1 MSSILPTHCKACHA
15 TIFVKVF
22 FSFIIKFALSENE
35 HHFSRRPIKSRI
47 DLARHTHTR
56 FVSNGKHEHKLVH
69 GTENDCCSN
78 GYVAHSKHKGKWFE
92 PSESVGF
99 TSVSKF
105 KYFLNI
111 NADRFEY
118 LVQDCRNDSL
128 YQSCSFCEPGY
139 GIRRIFKKN
148 SKKGFSYGYMVVF
161 RNDAVLNQFGVIS
174 SHTSQNR
181 WNNFEV
187 FLGLFRSFSGHFRS
201 FLAFLM
207 TLLQNHKGVNLPGM
221 VLRQRRHFLQPRT
234 QRMHSKRNT
243 ARFLEMPFLY
253 KWLRING

>member
-1 MSSILPTHCKACHA
+1 MSSILPTHCKACYA

-78 GYVAHSKHKGKWFE
+78 GYVAHSKNKGKWFE

-99 TSVSKF
+99 GSVNKF
-105 KYFLNI
+105 KFFLNI

-118 LVQDCRNDSL
+118 LVRDCLNESL

-139 GIRRIFKKN
+139 GRVGLDCYVCVRFVYVSGEAGN
-148 SKKGFSYGYMVVF
+148 E
-161 RNDAVLNQFGVIS
+161 
-174 SHTSQNR
+174 NR
-181 WNNFEV
+181 CI
-187 FLGLFRSFSGHFRS
+187 LKMAII
-201 FLAFLM
+201 AF
-207 TLLQNHKGVNLPGM
+207 
-221 VLRQRRHFLQPRT
+221 FWFWA
-234 QRMHSKRNT
+234 KR
-243 ARFLEMPFLY
+243 F
-253 KWLRING
+253 